1 MPTDATPK
9 SMPVAS
15 GRRAAILVLLR
26 NSTEPRSIADIAQE
40 MGLHPN
46 TVRFHLD
53 ALVRAQRIEQ
63 LIGDTTGPGRPP
75 TLFRALRRMDP
86 AGPTN
91 YRLLAGIFTKHFATS
106 TEDPDEAAAELGR
119 SWGASLT
126 QHHHSRAQSKS
137 QTVTELIDLLGDL
150 GFKPEPPPGRR
161 AAQIR
166 LRHCPFHE
174 LVNEHDTMIC
184 AVHLGLMQGALDGM
198 NGPVTVGRLDPLV
211 EPDLCVAHLAP
222 ASAGN
227 EAGGSPHV
235 PVSVRGGGER
245 TSSSQSAASS

>member
-1 MPTDATPK
+1 MPIDATPK
-9 SMPVAS
+9 SPPVGS
-15 GRRAAILVLLR
+15 GRRDVILALLR
-26 NSTEPRSIADIAQE
+26 NSTAPRSIADIARE

-46 TVRFHLD
+46 TIRFHLD
-53 ALVRAQRIEQ
+53 ALVRAQRVEQ
-63 LIGDTTGPGRPP
+63 LIGDTAGPGRPP

-91 YRLLAGIFTKHFATS
+91 YRLLAGIFADYFATS
-106 TEDPDEAAAELGR
+106 ADDPGGAAAELGR
-119 SWGASLT
+119 SWGTSLVE
-126 QHHHSRAQSKS
+126 HHRSRARSKS
-137 QTVTELIDLLGDL
+137 QTVSALTDLLGDL
-150 GFKPEPPPGRR
+150 GFKPEPPRSRR

-174 LVNEHDTMIC
+174 LVDEHGTMIC

-198 NGPVTVGRLDPLV
+198 RGPVTVDRLDPLV

-227 EAGGSPHV
+227 EGDGSRAHP
-235 PVSVRGGGER
+235 GER
-245 TSSSQSAASS
+245 SSRRRISGKEQRL